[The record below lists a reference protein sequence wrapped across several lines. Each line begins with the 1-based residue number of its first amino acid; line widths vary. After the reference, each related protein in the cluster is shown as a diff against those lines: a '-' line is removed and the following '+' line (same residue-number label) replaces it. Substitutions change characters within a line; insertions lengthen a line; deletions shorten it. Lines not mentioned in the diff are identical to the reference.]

1 MRGLYTNQ
9 KRAIEHFARMLC
21 SCFFSYSYSYSV
33 RRGGRYSYS
42 MRFSLSILPIGPQVT
57 ANLFDQ
63 RAVSPQF
70 QLPSST
76 STVSLSTASLSTSTT
91 KSQARHEPKHILAQP
106 FAYGPNSRLGSI
118 RNPDLAQDM
127 LDVLFDRFVTD
138 RQIIG
143 DLSIGHPTG

>member
-1 MRGLYTNQ
+1 
-9 KRAIEHFARMLC
+9 MLW
-21 SCFFSYSYSYSV
+21 SCFF
-33 RRGGRYSYS
+33 SYS

-70 QLPSST
+70 KQPSST
-76 STVSLSTASLSTSTT
+76 STVSLSTVRRGGLSTSTT
-91 KSQARHEPKHILAQP
+91 KSQARHQPKDILAQP

-118 RNPDLAQDM
+118 RNPDLAQDV
-127 LDVLFDRFVTD
+127 LDVLFDHFVTD

-143 DLSIGHPTG
+143 DLTIGHPA